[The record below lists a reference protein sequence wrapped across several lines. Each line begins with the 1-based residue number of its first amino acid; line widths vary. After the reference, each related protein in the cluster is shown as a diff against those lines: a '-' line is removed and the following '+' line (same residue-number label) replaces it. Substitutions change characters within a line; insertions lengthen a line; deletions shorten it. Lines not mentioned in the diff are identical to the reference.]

1 MRLNRALIVIAL
13 VGVSRPVHAETWMV
27 QTSTLGCKDRDVL
40 TELQSKDAAAQLTSP
55 REGCVVLHAG
65 ERLLDLPGMAV
76 GFDDYLKLERHN
88 GSVVF
93 VHSSAVVSD
102 PGIGSASEDR

>member
-1 MRLNRALIVIAL
+1 MKLNRALIVMA
-13 VGVSRPVHAETWMV
+13 VFGVPRLAYAETWMV
-27 QTSTLGCKDRDVL
+27 QTSTLGCGDREVL
-40 TELQSKDAAAQLTSP
+40 TELQSKDAGAQLTSP
-55 REGCVVLHAG
+55 RDGCVVLHAG

-76 GFDDYLKLERHN
+76 GFDDYLKLERHD

-93 VHSSAVVSD
+93 VPSSAVVSD

>member
-1 MRLNRALIVIAL
+1 
-13 VGVSRPVHAETWMV
+13 MV
-27 QTSTLGCKDRDVL
+27 QSSTLGCSDRDVL
-40 TELQSKDAAAQLTSP
+40 TELQSQDAAQLTAP

-65 ERLLDLPGMAV
+65 ERLLDLPGMAA
-76 GFDDYLKLERHN
+76 GFDDYLKLERHD
-88 GSVVF
+88 GRVVF